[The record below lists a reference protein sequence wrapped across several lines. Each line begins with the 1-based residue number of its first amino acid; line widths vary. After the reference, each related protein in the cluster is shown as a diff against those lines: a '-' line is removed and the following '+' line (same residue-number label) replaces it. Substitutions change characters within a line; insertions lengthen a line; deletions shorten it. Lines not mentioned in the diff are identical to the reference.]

1 MTYSIDF
8 RKKVLKAKAKERLS
22 FEKVAARFCVSKAA
36 VVRWSKNLKSPNKR
50 NKPWKKLDKEALKK
64 DILEFPDSYCYER
77 AQRLGV
83 SSSGIRYAKKRL
95 GVTYKKNSKS
105 PQSGSR
111 KKIYLLRK
119 D

>member
-1 MTYSIDF
+1 MTYSINF
-8 RKKVLKAKAKERLS
+8 RKKVLKAKAKEGLS

-77 AQRLGV
+77 AKRLGV
-83 SSSGIRYAKKRL
+83 SPSGIRYAKKRL
-95 GVTYKKNSKS
+95 GVSYKKNSKS

-111 KKIYLLRK
+111 KKVYFLRK